1 MERCC
6 DLQSAIWLSSHLRK
20 TDLAGYQTRRSCPVN
35 AGGLWWTATQ
45 RAWQEDAMNEHPEVN
60 TMEQI
65 QIQTNGCN
73 VTLNFPKVPKPDAR
87 MDLARALLDAV
98 EEQLDK
104 DAAQ

>member
-1 MERCC
+1 
-6 DLQSAIWLSSHLRK
+6 
-20 TDLAGYQTRRSCPVN
+20 
-35 AGGLWWTATQ
+35 
-45 RAWQEDAMNEHPEVN
+45 MNEHPEVN